1 MTRNDL
7 EARLLMFIAK
17 EGCVAVKDVM
27 ERYGL
32 SKAEAQRL
40 LESLAEGGDLIRRA
54 VYGAL
59 LYCMPDA
66 KLPPKYR
73 SEKYY
78 EGPVE
83 CLKVERF
90 REALA
95 DLVKEH
101 RGHQAVI
108 RPKHVVAHLP
118 NPCRLRSTALIRIAT
133 YVLLVE
139 FRPALINR
147 RKWLFDLDKLR
158 AFLG

>member
-1 MTRNDL
+1 MTRDVIL
-7 EARLLMFIAK
+7 RTLVYISK
-17 EGCVAVKDVM
+17 EGCVTVKEVA

-32 SKAEAQRL
+32 SKAEARGI
-40 LESLAEGGDLIRRA
+40 LEGLVEEGELIRRA

-66 KLPPKYR
+66 RLPPKYR

-83 CLKVERF
+83 CLKVELF
-90 REALA
+90 KQALA
-95 DLVKEH
+95 EVVKEH
-101 RGHQAVI
+101 RGHQATI

-139 FRPALINR
+139 FRPALIDR

>member
-1 MTRNDL
+1 MTRDVIL
-7 EARLLMFIAK
+7 RTLVYISK
-17 EGCVAVKDVM
+17 EGCVTVKEVA

-32 SKAEAQRL
+32 SKAEARGI
-40 LESLAEGGDLIRRA
+40 LEGLVEEGGLIRRA

-66 KLPPKYR
+66 RLPPKYR

-83 CLKVERF
+83 CLKVELF
-90 REALA
+90 KQALA
-95 DLVKEH
+95 EVVKEH
-101 RGHQAVI
+101 RGHQATI

-139 FRPALINR
+139 FRPALIDR